1 MARGTPFTSRR
12 RTTTGAPAP
21 KFFVKPYLFHV
32 EHFFQAQ
39 KNPPKRVQVGMI
51 FAYGENTS
59 QAIPASRIKSAV
71 TE

>member
-1 MARGTPFTSRR
+1 MG
-12 RTTTGAPAP
+12 
-21 KFFVKPYLFHV
+21 
-32 EHFFQAQ
+32 FFQAQ